1 MSPTLSRASLSCA
14 SVRTVLSSLPKSLE
28 HMRELSRSLSL
39 SLSLA
44 IFTSPPVPPRSLSL
58 FFSQA

>member
-28 HMRELSRSLSL
+28 HMRKLSRSL